1 MSAQFD
7 GFDALRITDL
17 LHGDR
22 TTPLGFVVT
31 PAGASEPV
39 RRADTDDDDEDDDED
54 DDDEDD
60 DFDDDDL
67 DDDEDAPEDE
77 DGDTHEEGG
86 GD

>member
-1 MSAQFD
+1 MSAQSD

-39 RRADTDDDDEDDDED
+39 RRVDTDDDDEDDDED
-54 DDDEDD
+54 DDDDD